1 MERQAAHTTFVIE
14 REFAASPARVFGAWA
29 DPEAK
34 KRWTD
39 CHPGSWTRSH
49 SLDFRIG
56 GLEVN
61 SAFDE
66 QGVGHH
72 CQSLYLDIVPGER
85 IVYAYDIVSAGVRI
99 SVSLVTV
106 EFKAAGAGARM
117 VFTEQAV
124 FLDGAP
130 GLEERIE
137 GTGEGF
143 DRLALEVEPV
153 GSAH

>member
-14 REFAASPARVFGAWA
+14 RAFAAPPAAVFRAWS

-39 CHPGSWTRSH
+39 CHPDSWTRSH

-72 CQSLYLDIVPGER
+72 YQALYLDIVQDER
-85 IVYAYDIVSAGVRI
+85 IVYAYDIVTAGTRV

-106 EFKAAGAGARM
+106 EFKPSGAGARM

-143 DRLALEVEPV
+143 DRLALEVEPA
-153 GSAH
+153 GAAH